1 MTGLGCALSQAVL
14 RSPYNSKTITYPVQ
28 NNIYLNSRRSHPS
41 SSHIEDT
48 KEKPHLMKW
57 PHASATLKKKVL
69 RSFTALPAILLFNEN
84 STELD

>member
-48 KEKPHLMKW
+48 KEKPHLMK
-57 PHASATLKKKVL
+57 
-69 RSFTALPAILLFNEN
+69 
-84 STELD
+84 